1 MEASGAGVRRPIA
14 LSTLLAAALGAIVLV
29 GIAAAAGFGWIVSR
43 DLTIELLSQRA
54 LQSIERLE
62 RGLLEQL
69 EQAERDV
76 RALAAMIEEGR
87 LDPADRATVEPVMRA
102 LLLGHTELTGIGVAT
117 PDRWVRAVLRRADG
131 SIEAYEQ
138 AAGAGRDPQLERR
151 LALAASAPGVVW
163 AEPTFG
169 GRLGEA
175 VLLVLH
181 PARRHGEFVAAV
193 SAGITVG
200 RLSALVEQLAGN
212 SVTRPFLLLGGDRVL
227 AHPLLRR
234 GKTATRHEPLV
245 AVERF
250 PDPALAGLATG
261 EPVAGFS
268 GTAAHGL
275 RVVRV
280 RRPDGA
286 SEFVLFKE
294 IAGFGPAPWTIG
306 LVEPEVLIDPLL
318 MPLRLFAV
326 AALLVA
332 VVAVAAAV
340 LLGRMLGRPVARVTA
355 AVERVSSLE
364 LDALE
369 PLPPSRLAELDALS
383 RAFNAMLATLKA
395 FATYVPKSLVQR
407 LIRAGRP
414 DAVPSRERDLAVMFT
429 DIQGF
434 TAIAESLPPGE
445 VARLLNEHFAL
456 LARCVEE
463 EGGTVDK
470 YLGDGM
476 LAFWGAPEK
485 IKERALRACRTALAI
500 RRAIEADNER
510 RRARGEPPFRVR
522 IGLHRGPLVVGN
534 IGAPG
539 KVDYTVV
546 GDTVNVAQRLM
557 ELARDRLVEPAEVV
571 IVVSEAI
578 VAETRAFFRFGEIGT
593 LTARGRERPV
603 RAFELLGA
611 LEPGAVA
618 AERPI
623 AAAAE

>member
-1 MEASGAGVRRPIA
+1 M
-14 LSTLLAAALGAIVLV
+14 STLLAAALGAVVLA
-29 GIAAAAGFGWIVSR
+29 GIAAAAGIGWLVSR
-43 DLTIELLSQRA
+43 DLTQDLLGERA
-54 LQSIERLE
+54 VRAIERLE

-69 EQAERDV
+69 EQAEHDV
-76 RALAAMIEEGR
+76 RALAALVEEGL
-87 LDPADRATVEPVMRA
+87 LDPAATTSVEAVLRA
-102 LLLGHTELTGIGVAT
+102 LVLGHTELTGLGIAT
-117 PDRWVRAVLRRADG
+117 PDRRVQAVLRRADDT
-131 SIEAYEQ
+131 IETYEQ
-138 AAGAGRDPQLERR
+138 APGVGRDPQLERR
-151 LALAASAPGVVW
+151 LALAEAVPGVVW
-163 AEPTFG
+163 VEPTFG

-175 VLLVLH
+175 VLFVLH
-181 PARRHGEFVAAV
+181 PARRNGELVAAV

-200 RLSALVEQLAGN
+200 RLSALVEHLAGN
-212 SVTRPFLLLGGDRVL
+212 SGTRPFLLLGRDRVL
-227 AHPLLRR
+227 AHPLLRKT
-234 GKTATRHEPLV
+234 KTATRREPL
-245 AVERF
+245 APVERF

-261 EPVAGFS
+261 EPVAGLS
-268 GTAAHGL
+268 GTEAHGL

-280 RRPDGA
+280 RRPDGG

-294 IAGFGPAPWTIG
+294 LSGFGPAPWTIG
-306 LVEPEVLIDPLL
+306 LIEPEVLIDPLL
-318 MPLRLFAV
+318 MPLRIFALAAIGV
-326 AALLVA
+326 AI
-332 VVAVAAAV
+332 VAVAAAIF
-340 LLGRMLGRPVARVTA
+340 LGRMLARPVSRVTA

-364 LDALE
+364 LEAVE

-383 RAFNAMLATLKA
+383 RAFNAMLATLNA

-434 TAIAESLPPGE
+434 TAIAESLAPGE

-485 IKERALRACRTALAI
+485 IKDRALRACRSAIAI
-500 RRAIEADNER
+500 RHAIAADNAR

-522 IGLHRGPLVVGN
+522 IGLHRGPVVVGN

-546 GDTVNVAQRLM
+546 GDTVNLAQRLM
-557 ELARDRLVEPAEVV
+557 DLARARVEGEQEVA

-578 VAETRAFFRFGEIGT
+578 VAETEAAFRFAEIGT
-593 LTARGRERPV
+593 LSARGRERPV
-603 RAFELLGA
+603 RAFELVGA
-611 LEPGAVA
+611 LEPGTSA